1 VGANELAEQV
11 ASDDPEV
18 GLAAVAALRRLLT
31 DVERLQVD
39 NARSLGWSWAD
50 IAGVLGVSRQSVH
63 EKHRNRRKAMGLED

>member
-1 VGANELAEQV
+1 MGADELAEQV
-11 ASDDPEV
+11 ASKDPEV

-39 NARSLGWSWAD
+39 NARAKGWSWAD

-63 EKHRNRRKAMGLED
+63 EKHRSRRKAMGLED

>member
-1 VGANELAEQV
+1 MGNAELVAQV
-11 ASDDPEV
+11 ASKDPEV